1 MELRTSRLLL
11 RPWRDADLPAYA
23 ALNADKQVRRWF
35 PGALTRARSDDE
47 AARLQRHI
55 EAHGFGFWAVEVPGV
70 APFIGFVGLKW
81 VSFAAPFAPAV
92 EAGWRLARE
101 HWGKGYAAE
110 AAEAALAHGFGPL
123 GLTEIVAFAVPGNL
137 ASRRVME
144 RVGMRHDPAGDFDH
158 PAVPEG
164 HPFRRH
170 VLYRAEREHVR
181 AHPGGGRP
189 ARSPAPTPPGAG
201 EGHGP
206 ASGRGQ

>member
-1 MELRTSRLLL
+1 MGLRTSRLLL

-23 ALNADKQVRRWF
+23 ALNADEQVRRWF
-35 PGALTRARSDDE
+35 PGTLTRARSDDE
-47 AARLQRHI
+47 AARLQRHT
-55 EAHGFGFWAVEVPGV
+55 EAHGFGFWAVEVPGA
-70 APFIGFVGLKW
+70 APFIGVVGLKW

-123 GLTEIVAFAVPGNL
+123 GLAEIVAFAVPDNL

-170 VLYRAEREHVR
+170 VLYRAGREHAR
-181 AHPGGGRP
+181 PRSGGGRP
-189 ARSPAPTPPGAG
+189 GG
-201 EGHGP
+201 
-206 ASGRGQ
+206 